1 MTLDAEPETRGPF
14 STFRQGA
21 GIRLLP
27 PLLGALARRRSA
39 TMAGRVMATMV
50 EPIAHQSAGTYRLLG
65 LPKAGFTE
73 DLLAAFGGDPRF
85 ALRGF
90 GRDFVKAPYPAFLPP
105 WVDDNNY
112 KSAPASLDA
121 AKLELRKFW
130 ADAWRPV
137 QRVARAQA
145 VLTGNFAY
153 HAEQEFAAAVQA
165 SGTPVIAMHKE
176 ALKTPGLDGF
186 FRYLYETRRQPFPGA
201 RVCVYNNIER
211 DIQLY
216 AGIVPESRITVS
228 GMPRLDRIHHWRVAA
243 AARQQE
249 QPARPRVLFFSFH
262 PKTGLPSLPR
272 KPGAPE
278 GRLEHLGEGLDEL
291 SWSRLVAASHR
302 AVTRLAM
309 DNPDIDVVV
318 KGKGD
323 LLKWLKLTGAE
334 GALRPG
340 PNLRVMVGGDPQDLI
355 MGATVICGFTTTALL
370 EAMAAGKRVIVP
382 RFFEAVEERTAPY
395 FLDLAGAVDH
405 ADSED
410 DLYARLQHGV
420 RNPQPVTAELPAERA
435 RLLTHWAGNP
445 DGKSGA
451 RVAAAVLAELEARR

>member
-1 MTLDAEPETRGPF
+1 MLTVFENAVTTEEIQHLQQQFADLKARVEFDDTYLITNPDE
-14 STFRQGA
+14 
-21 GIRLLP
+21 IRELYHSESESL
-27 PLLGALARRRSA
+27 
-39 TMAGRVMATMV
+39 TQQERV
-50 EPIAHQSAGTYRLLG
+50 EIN
-65 LPKAGFTE
+65 
-73 DLLAAFGGDPRF
+73 
-85 ALRGF
+85 
-90 GRDFVKAPYPAFLPP
+90 PYPVADVVRNIVNRILPNP
-105 WVDDNNY
+105 
-112 KSAPASLDA
+112 
-121 AKLELRKFW
+121 
-130 ADAWRPV
+130 
-137 QRVARAQA
+137 
-145 VLTGNFAY
+145 
-153 HAEQEFAAAVQA
+153 
-165 SGTPVIAMHKE
+165 
-176 ALKTPGLDGF
+176 LKD
-186 FRYLYETRRQPFPGA
+186 
-201 RVCVYNNIER
+201 
-211 DIQLY
+211 
-216 AGIVPESRITVS
+216 
-228 GMPRLDRIHHWRVAA
+228 
-243 AARQQE
+243 
-249 QPARPRVLFFSFH
+249 
-262 PKTGLPSLPR
+262 SLPR

-410 DLYARLQHGV
+410 DLYARLLHGV
-420 RNPQPVTAELPAERA
+420 RNPQPVTAELPPERA